1 MPSGQR
7 PELRPLNYVASR
19 TLHEPLPWPNSSLPE
34 GADADTELKDDLPH
48 SMRGPRAHQLREEA

>member
-19 TLHEPLPWPNSSLPE
+19 TLREPLPWPNSSLLE
-34 GADADTELKDDLPH
+34 ADGADAELEDDLPR
-48 SMRGPRAHQLREEA
+48 SMRGPQAHQLREEA